1 MRVLV
6 SGYYGFSNGGDEA
19 IALSISR
26 ELRARGHTPVLLS
39 ANPEQT
45 AAAYDCEAAPR
56 MQPLA
61 LMRELRRADLLL
73 SGGGGL
79 LQDKTSRR
87 NLSYYLGLI
96 RLARALGV
104 RAAVFNQSIGPLSVQ
119 GGEAVRRG
127 TAGLPLVVRDRGSLR
142 TLDLLGASGVRLGGD
157 PALLLEPSAGI
168 RPDPRRVVL
177 APRGDVTESLPALR
191 WLTGELQRRGYH
203 VTALAFMPSE
213 DSAAAYSLGA
223 DEVLDTPDPQVLLDA
238 IASSGSV
245 VGVRLHALILAAA
258 AGVPF
263 VGLSYDPKVA
273 GFCRDAGAPVHST
286 QPELR
291 QLLPEVLHA
300 ATPNWTAVQAMKA
313 RARASFDW
321 VLEGLEG

>member
-6 SGYYGFSNGGDEA
+6 SGYYGFANGGDEA

-45 AAAYDCEAAPR
+45 AAAYDCEAVPR

-61 LMRELRRADLLL
+61 LVRELRRADLLL

-96 RLARALGV
+96 RLAQALGV

-119 GGEAVRRG
+119 GGEAVRRSVK
-127 TAGLPLVVRDRGSLR
+127 GLPLVVRDRGSLR
-142 TLDLLGASGVRLGGD
+142 TLEVVGVSGARLGGD
-157 PALLLEPSAGI
+157 PALLLEPSVGTL
-168 RPDPRRVVL
+168 PDPRRVIL
-177 APRGDVTESLPALR
+177 APRGDVTQSLPALR
-191 WLTGELQRRGYH
+191 WLTGELQQRGYL

-213 DSAAAYSLGA
+213 DAAAAYSLGA
-223 DEVLDTPDPQVLLDA
+223 NEVMENPHPRALLDA
-238 IASSGSV
+238 IAGSGSV

-263 VGLSYDPKVA
+263 VGLSYDPKVE
-273 GFCRDAGAPVHST
+273 GFCHDAASPVYGT
-286 QPELR
+286 QPDPR
-291 QLLPEVLHA
+291 RLLADVLQ
-300 ATPNWTAVQAMKA
+300 ATPPDWAAVHEMRA

-321 VLEGLEG
+321 VLEG

>member
-6 SGYYGFSNGGDEA
+6 SGYYGFYNGGDEA

-39 ANPEQT
+39 ANPAHT
-45 AAAYDCEAAPR
+45 AEAYECGAAPR

-61 LMRELRRADLLL
+61 LVQELRRADLLL

-79 LQDKTSRR
+79 LQDKTSAR

-96 RLARALGV
+96 RLARLLGV

-119 GGEAVRRG
+119 GGERIRRG
-127 TAGLPLVVRDRGSLR
+127 VSGLPLVVRDQLSLQ
-142 TLDLLGASGVRLGGD
+142 TLEALGLTGQLGGD

-168 RPDPRRVVL
+168 QRNPRRVVV
-177 APRGDVTESLPALR
+177 APRGDVTESLPVLR
-191 WLTGELQRRGYH
+191 QLVSELQGRGYT
-203 VTALAFMPSE
+203 VTALAFMPAE
-213 DSAAAYSLGA
+213 DSAAAYTLGA
-223 DEVLDTPDPQVLLDA
+223 DEVLENPHPQALLDT
-238 IASSGSV
+238 IAGSGWV

-263 VGLSYDPKVA
+263 AGLSYDPKVA

-286 QPELR
+286 QPDLS
-291 QLLPEVLHA
+291 QLLSEVLHA
-300 ATPNWTAVQAMKA
+300 AAPDWAAVQAMKV
-313 RARASFDW
+313 RARESFDW
-321 VLEGLEG
+321 VLDGVDG